1 MNCEIFSR
9 ILERW
14 NNLNEDNH
22 SHENNIIKCQVTD
35 CNFQF
40 TVSKYSKQFDLD
52 RIARHIEYHRELE
65 AVNKTYLRGWRL
77 ENGEEVVFFPCS
89 KCDVE
94 PFQTYDELSDH
105 QNHLHPDFTLKC
117 RDRSCAFS
125 TWSKQYRAKHWQR
138 IHECREHTCDVCGK
152 SFKGLFYFHTHM
164 QTHDKSNQATCDI
177 CGKVFPTLKSLETHT
192 K

>member
-1 MNCEIFSR
+1 MKCE
-9 ILERW
+9 
-14 NNLNEDNH
+14 
-22 SHENNIIKCQVTD
+22 VTG

-40 TVSKYSKQFDLD
+40 PAAGYTNRFGLD

-65 AVNKTYLRGWRL
+65 AVNKTHLRGWRL

-105 QNHLHPDFTLKC
+105 RRLVHPDFTLKC
-117 RDRSCAFS
+117 RDRSCSFS
-125 TWSKQYRAKHWQR
+125 SWSRHYRAVHWQR
-138 IHECREHTCDVCGK
+138 IHECREHTCDICGK
-152 SFKGLFYFHTHM
+152 SFKGIENFNAHLK
-164 QTHDKSNQATCDI
+164 THDKSNPLTCDI
-177 CGKVFPTLKSLETHT
+177 CGKVLSNSHSLRVHT